1 MRIDSNGLTFDVS
14 VQGREDGPPVL
25 LLHGFPQSSH
35 CWRRVRPCLDDRAW
49 TIAPN
54 QRGYTPGTESDTYAM
69 PELVK
74 DALGILDALGIEK
87 ANVVGHDWGAAVAW
101 QLTARHPDRVRT
113 LTAVSVPHPQ
123 AFIHALR
130 TDDDQRAKSQY
141 MRTFSEPGYADTLLA
156 DDGALFRQLFAPTPD
171 EVDVDHMLEMAQR
184 PGALDAW
191 LQWYADQKLEH
202 SIDTPKVVVPT
213 LHVWST
219 EDPALGRAGTEATR
233 DWVDAPYRLEVLEG
247 VSHWIPEE
255 AADRLGPLI
264 GDHIR

>member
-14 VQGREDGPPVL
+14 VEGPEDGKPVL

-35 CWRRVRPCLDDRAW
+35 CWRLVREHLRDAR
-49 TIAPN
+49 TIAPD
-54 QRGYTPGTESDTYAM
+54 QRGYTPGTASATYAM
-69 PELVK
+69 PELIN
-74 DALGILDALGIEK
+74 DALGILDALGIEQ

-123 AFIHALR
+123 AFIQALR
-130 TDDDQRAKSQY
+130 TDDEQRAKSQY
-141 MRTFSEPGYADTLLA
+141 MREFAKPGFAEELLER
-156 DDGALFRQLFAPTPD
+156 LPQLFPPGSN
-171 EVDVDHMLEMAQR
+171 VDVDHVLTMARR
-184 PGALDAW
+184 PGALAAW

-202 SIDTPKVVVPT
+202 SIDTPRIAVPT

-219 EDPALGRAGTEATR
+219 EDPALGKAGTELTAG
-233 DWVDAPYRLEVLEG
+233 WVDAPYRLVVLDG
-247 VSHWIPEE
+247 ISHWIPEE

-264 GDHIR
+264 KDHIT

>member
-1 MRIDSNGLTFDVS
+1 MRIDSNGLTFDVDVS
-14 VQGREDGPPVL
+14 GEGKPVL

-35 CWRRVRPCLDDRAW
+35 SWRLVREHLTDAR
-49 TIAPN
+49 TIAPD
-54 QRGYTPGTESDTYAM
+54 QRGYTPGTEGGSCAM

-74 DALGILDALGIEK
+74 DALGILDSLGIDT

-101 QLTARHPDRVRT
+101 QLAARHPDRVRT

-123 AFIHALR
+123 AFIQALR
-130 TDDDQRAKSQY
+130 TDEDQRQKSQY

-156 DDGALFRQLFAPTPD
+156 RFRDIFQPTPD
-171 EVDVDHMLEMAQR
+171 NVDVDHMLAMASR

-202 SIDTPKVVVPT
+202 SIDCPKVTVPT

-219 EDPALGRAGTEATR
+219 NDPALGRAGTEATAA
-233 DWVDAPYRLEVLEG
+233 WVDAPYRLEVFEG

-264 GDHIR
+264 HDHIT